1 MSIISHILIQFKNS
15 DLNFHPEIYEIQKGI
30 KKQYQAMTVHSLKE
44 NKNLLIAGGTGLIG
58 RELGQILAKKGY
70 NLFVLTRKPDQSL
83 LNTPY
88 PHQPLSWK
96 DLSSPIGQNIFQKID
111 GIINLTGASIA
122 GKRWTK
128 AYKKKLWRSRVNTSE
143 QLVFLCNQYP
153 QRIRC
158 FLSASA
164 TGYYGD
170 KVKTTYEGDPA
181 GSGFLPS
188 LCQQWEQTI
197 QKLTIRWVIFRIGL
211 VFSVKGGFLSYIT
224 PFIQKGLGGPLS
236 DGKQIVSW
244 IDIEDL
250 TQMFVFALENNLSG
264 VFNCVAPHTA
274 TNKEIVKAI
283 AKRFQTKTFFSIP
296 ALFPRLMLGEMSQLV
311 LNNQNISCNKI
322 EQTGFQF
329 QTPHWNNF
337 LEKHIQ
343 KLKKTEKRLIFEQ
356 WVPYE
361 RKNVFSFL
369 SLSNNLRKITPPFL
383 KLQMRSVSD
392 KKLKQGSVIK
402 YKFKFYGIPIRWTAF
417 ITSWNSFK
425 EFTDIQK
432 KGPFKMW
439 IHQHSFE
446 NLGKG
451 TLITDTVNYIPPFG
465 ILGDLL
471 IGWQIQRNI
480 RRIFKYR
487 KKALLKALKKS
498 SYF

>member
-296 ALFPRLMLGEMSQLV
+296 ALFPRLMLGGNVTACFKQSKYFLQQNRTNRFSISDPSLEQLFRETHSKTKK
-311 LNNQNISCNKI
+311 NR
-322 EQTGFQF
+322 
-329 QTPHWNNF
+329 
-337 LEKHIQ
+337 
-343 KLKKTEKRLIFEQ
+343 KKTHF
-356 WVPYE
+356 
-361 RKNVFSFL
+361 
-369 SLSNNLRKITPPFL
+369 
-383 KLQMRSVSD
+383 
-392 KKLKQGSVIK
+392 
-402 YKFKFYGIPIRWTAF
+402 
-417 ITSWNSFK
+417 
-425 EFTDIQK
+425 
-432 KGPFKMW
+432 
-439 IHQHSFE
+439 
-446 NLGKG
+446 
-451 TLITDTVNYIPPFG
+451 
-465 ILGDLL
+465 
-471 IGWQIQRNI
+471 
-480 RRIFKYR
+480 
-487 KKALLKALKKS
+487 
-498 SYF
+498 